1 MELEQRYANASI
13 IEAIIDLKVESSP
26 DVDINSL
33 REIQGEVEFDYPIH
47 REIVVTTGEFQA
59 GPNPTATTSS
69 DSVGHAFS
77 SSDGKLIFQAR
88 LDGFSFS
95 QLAPYD
101 TWMTLQSE
109 AHRLWEIYRSIAKPK
124 CIKRVSVRYVN
135 RLDLP
140 VSSSGDLDFKDYLKT
155 VPEISPDLNQGL
167 SNYFMQLHIP
177 QEDLQANLILN
188 EAIFPQERHDVVSV
202 LLDLD
207 LSRLIELSSDG
218 DEVWKLLEKFRRRKN
233 KIFEACITDKTR
245 EILK

>member
-1 MELEQRYANASI
+1 M
-13 IEAIIDLKVESSP
+13 
-26 DVDINSL
+26 
-33 REIQGEVEFDYPIH
+33 
-47 REIVVTTGEFQA
+47 
-59 GPNPTATTSS
+59 
-69 DSVGHAFS
+69 
-77 SSDGKLIFQAR
+77 QAR

-101 TWMTLQSE
+101 TWDTFRSE
-109 AHRLWEIYRSIAKPK
+109 ARRLWQIYSSVAKPE
-124 CIKRVSVRYVN
+124 IVKRVAVRYVN

-155 VPEISPDLNQGL
+155 VPEISPDLNQSL
-167 SNYFMQLHIP
+167 SSYFMQLHIP
-177 QEDLQANLILN
+177 QEDLQANLVLN

-207 LSRLIELSSDG
+207 LFSLIELSSDG
-218 DEVWKLLEKFRRRKN
+218 DEVWKLLERFRRRKN